1 MHIGD
6 RVSRRHKKFVQYEE
20 VISHGSHSL
29 SNSLTSIDTRINKLS
44 EMTIRLLVVD
54 AAFEIGANW
63 ICIDLCMHFEAPR
76 TLGIGPRIT

>member
-1 MHIGD
+1 MAQKIRAIQESKIFD
-6 RVSRRHKKFVQYEE
+6 K
-20 VISHGSHSL
+20 
-29 SNSLTSIDTRINKLS
+29 
-44 EMTIRLLVVD
+44 EMRIRLLVVD